1 MFAAGFRKNNTA
13 CERYTAGVGT
23 AVITGASSGI
33 GEAFARA
40 LARRGQ
46 ALLLIARREDRLA
59 ALAEELRARH
69 GIRVETLAADLAS
82 SGGLAR
88 AAEAVGGTADLTL
101 LVNNAGFG
109 TRGYFHEGVLEEQE
123 RMHRLHVMAA
133 LRLTHAALNVMIPRG
148 EGGVIQ
154 VASVAAF
161 ARSSYNAS
169 YCATKSWM
177 TVFTEGL
184 HLELREMGSRVRVQA
199 LCPGFT
205 YSEFHDV
212 LGVDRK
218 TIASWLWMRAD
229 EVVEESLRGLE
240 RGRWL
245 VIPGRIYRWFATV
258 VSKLPVRLRLAVEA
272 RNPQRKAR
280 VGGGFVSR

>member
-1 MFAAGFRKNNTA
+1 MFRENALAH
-13 CERYTAGVGT
+13 ERYTAEVGT

-40 LARRGQ
+40 LARRGH
-46 ALLLIARREDRLA
+46 ALVLIARREERLA
-59 ALAEELRARH
+59 ALAAELRARH
-69 GIRVETLAADLAS
+69 GVRVETLAADLAS
-82 SGGLAR
+82 DEGLAR
-88 AAEAVGGTADLTL
+88 AASAVGATADLAL

-109 TRGYFHEGVLEEQE
+109 TRGYFHAGALDEQE
-123 RMHRLHVMAA
+123 RMHRLHVMAPV
-133 LRLTHAALNVMIPRG
+133 RLTHAALNVMIPRR

-177 TVFTEGL
+177 AVFTEGL
-184 HLELREMGSRVRVQA
+184 HLELREMGSPVRVQA

-205 YSEFHDV
+205 RSEFHDV

-218 TIASWLWMRAD
+218 TIASWLWMSAD
-229 EVVEESLRGLE
+229 AVVEESLRGLA

-245 VIPGRIYRWFATV
+245 VIPGRVYRWFAAV

-280 VGGGFVSR
+280 AGGVPISR